1 MSDILITFLDEEV
14 TTEQYAELFDF
25 IASSRITRG
34 TFIGNYHTILKAGYD
49 TIIIYREIITPGRSL
64 KYKDAFVIGKEYLL
78 KKLNSIA
85 YARKF
90 REIKNIPDSI

>member
-14 TTEQYAELFDF
+14 TAEQYGELFDF

-34 TFIGNYHTILKAGYD
+34 TFIGNFHTILKAGAD
-49 TIIIYREIITPGRSL
+49 TIIIYREIITPGRSM

-78 KKLNSIA
+78 KKINSIA
-85 YARKF
+85 YARRFKD
-90 REIKNIPDSI
+90 IKYIPDNI